1 MVASSAMMMVGRL
14 LKLRPQVKLP
24 SASLMQS
31 LSPQELKVLRRLLT
45 EPAEYVTND
54 AFDRPGADQL
64 VRRSPRANSRTE
76 SNDDSGRFGLDDFVH
91 TLDREQFLFL
101 RLNYCRQRIYRIV
114 AAYAG
119 RRLGEDA
126 LRELLHWERLVHE
139 TRGEIVRDNVPLVLA
154 MARRTRIPGLDITDL
169 ISDGNLALLRAVH
182 KFDCARGYKFSTY
195 ACRAILKSFSRVA
208 TRTARYRGHFPTE
221 YAPALDKSTVLEQ
234 TREAAERDCVSE
246 LKAIVGGNTAHLSDV
261 ERKVIAARF
270 ALDSGGS
277 TPEQRAQTLE
287 QVGALIGV
295 TKERVRQIQNKALL
309 KLREA
314 LEQTFFDR

>member
-1 MVASSAMMMVGRL
+1 MVPSSAMMMLGRL

-24 SASLMQS
+24 SASLLQS

-54 AFDRPGADQL
+54 AFERPGADQL
-64 VRRSPRANSRTE
+64 VRRSLRATSQTE
-76 SNDDSGRFGLDDFVH
+76 LNDDSGRFGLDDFVH

-101 RLNYCRQRIYRIV
+101 RLNYCRQRIYQLL

-139 TRGEIVRDNVPLVLA
+139 TRGEVVRENVPLVLA

-221 YAPALDKSTVLEQ
+221 YAPSLDKSTVLEQ

-270 ALDSGGS
+270 ALEPGGS
-277 TPEQRAQTLE
+277 ALEQRAQTLE

-314 LEQTFFDR
+314 LEQTFYDR